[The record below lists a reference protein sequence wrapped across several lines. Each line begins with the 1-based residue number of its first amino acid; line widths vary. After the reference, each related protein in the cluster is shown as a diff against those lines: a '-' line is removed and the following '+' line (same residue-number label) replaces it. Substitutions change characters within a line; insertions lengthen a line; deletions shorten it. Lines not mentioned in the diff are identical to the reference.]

1 MRFTETVRIA
11 LHALGANRVR
21 TALTMLG
28 VIIGVG
34 AVVAMLGL
42 GEGARDAIERN
53 IGSLGSDLLIVR
65 PGADTRGPVRS
76 GTVDTLTRE
85 DAEALT
91 SLPGVLRV
99 APLAGG
105 AAQAKFLA
113 ANVSASIVGTTPAF
127 LRLRNI
133 TVAEGQ
139 PFNDTE
145 AQSRR
150 RVALLGANVADELFG
165 GLDPVDERIQIRG
178 ITFHVLGVLTAKGE
192 SLGSPDDQIFI
203 PVTTAQS
210 VLFGQNYLDS
220 IYVQATNR
228 DVLKGLEKDMERTLR
243 VRHRIRPGDEDD
255 FHIRSLQDMVQAVNQ
270 VTSTLTALLG
280 GVAAVS
286 LIVGGI
292 GIMNIMLV
300 SVRERTREIG
310 VRMAV
315 GARRRDILLQF
326 LIEAMVVSLI
336 GGVIGLALGAGSAA
350 LLAHLGGF
358 DFVVPLYAVVLAFV
372 TSLTIG
378 VVFGVWPARNA
389 ARLDPVDALRFE

>member
-1 MRFTETVRIA
+1 
-11 LHALGANRVR
+11 
-21 TALTMLG
+21 TMLG

-300 SVRERTREIG
+300 SVTERTREIG
-310 VRMAV
+310 IRMAV
-315 GARRRDILLQF
+315 GARASDILQQF
-326 LIEAMVVSLI
+326 LLEAITLAAV
-336 GGVIGLALGAGSAA
+336 GGVIGILIG
-350 LLAHLGGF
+350 LGGAYGLAQAF
-358 DFVVPLYAVVLAFV
+358 GLPMRVPLTGTGVAFAFAVVV
-372 TSLTIG
+372 G
-378 VVFGVWPARNA
+378 VLFGVFPARKA
-389 ARLDPVDALRFE
+389 ARLRPIEALRFE